1 MFSVNTIIS
10 DKNTLSDKKLGALVS
25 EKISNNNVA
34 TNLIKLFN
42 LKSYDIFIDGVKKK
56 FRNFGEIF
64 RLRKYVDR
72 QRRHYLNYAEENIK
86 NEITGSIFKS
96 TVDASHPLAFGYS
109 SDYYSL
115 KLSSDAFEL
124 LEKGSNVS
132 YFPENSSNISGYT
145 GPNALKQ
152 VPNSLLFGIERIG
165 RGNIIYMVDNPLFRS
180 FWENGKLFFVNAIFL
195 N

>member
-1 MFSVNTIIS
+1 MKKQLLKVLAIILVS
-10 DKNTLSDKKLGALVS
+10 TSAFAQQGDGGTPKTFGLKSKNTTKKDTAKS
-25 EKISNNNVA
+25 IP
-34 TNLIKLFN
+34 NLIP
-42 LKSYDIFIDGVKKK
+42 YDQQEK
-56 FRNFGEIF
+56 E
-64 RLRKYVDR
+64 Y
-72 QRRHYLNYAEENIK
+72 IK
-86 NEITGSIFKS
+86 GAITGSIFKS

-165 RGNIIYMVDNPLFRS
+165 RGNIIYMVDNPLFRG
-180 FWENGKLFFVNAIFL
+180 FWENGKLFFANAIFFV
-195 N
+195 NK